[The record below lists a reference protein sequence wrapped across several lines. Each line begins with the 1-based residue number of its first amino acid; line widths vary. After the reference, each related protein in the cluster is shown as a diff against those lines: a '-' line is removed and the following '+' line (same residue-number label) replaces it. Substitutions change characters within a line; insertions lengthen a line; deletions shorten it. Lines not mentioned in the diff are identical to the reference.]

1 METKSVLYN
10 FLKRRRDSCN
20 SEIACHLNPLADG
33 KKLKFKIIF
42 SESEKTL
49 PGFLL
54 NPFKTGIGDEYIGYF
69 NALGSLVILQ
79 NSG

>member
-20 SEIACHLNPLADG
+20 SEIACHLNPLAG
-33 KKLKFKIIF
+33 VNLKFKINF
-42 SESEKTL
+42 RESEKTL